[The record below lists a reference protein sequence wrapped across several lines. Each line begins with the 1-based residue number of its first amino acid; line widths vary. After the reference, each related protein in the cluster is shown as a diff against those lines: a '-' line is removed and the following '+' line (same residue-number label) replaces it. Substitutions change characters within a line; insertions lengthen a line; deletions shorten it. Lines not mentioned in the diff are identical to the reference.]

1 MRNPGKD
8 NSFIE
13 VEVLD
18 ERLTESKKEDLEFKK
33 REILDN
39 IEVQDGLT
47 PEQKRVLG
55 LEKDN
60 GEDPYTFTAYL
71 TEDDIEIFTYKKYIR
86 KDLRVMI
93 TNKGEEDKSFLD
105 IDGEVAEVKDKVE
118 DLLKKFAQ

>member
-71 TEDDIEIFTYKKYIR
+71 TEDDIEIFTYKKHIR